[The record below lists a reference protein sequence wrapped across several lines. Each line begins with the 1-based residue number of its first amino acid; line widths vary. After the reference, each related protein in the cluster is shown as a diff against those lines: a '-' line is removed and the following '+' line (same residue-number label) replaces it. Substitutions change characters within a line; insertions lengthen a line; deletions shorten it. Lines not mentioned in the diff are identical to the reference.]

1 MIESRAFLTERGTGL
16 HSMPFVQ
23 LSRLSIGGLL
33 SNILG
38 TLEYKAPESE
48 CYSELMVYKQSTL
61 DPFQVKRLKMGK

>member
-38 TLEYKAPESE
+38 TLLWDTKLLKAN
-48 CYSELMVYKQSTL
+48 VTL
-61 DPFQVKRLKMGK
+61 S